1 MRSIGWKAS
10 LAALI
15 LSGAVGAACAAV
27 YFPPIVP
34 SLSGYALLSQ
44 VPQPCPD
51 APNPDT
57 LSGAVGT
64 GTPCAHRT
72 DATRPT
78 SLQAAIVTTDGTGAW
93 TVTWAK
99 AFNSPTPYINPQA
112 INVLGQMPYT
122 CNVATS
128 TTTTAS
134 GKCWQAVTMTL
145 PSLALNLL
153 GLVLNP
159 TGAAA
164 SIQVRVAAREAT
176 Q

>member
-1 MRSIGWKAS
+1 MHASLWKAGVAIVAS
-10 LAALI
+10 CAAGAAL
-15 LSGAVGAACAAV
+15 AAV

-34 SLSGYALLSQ
+34 SLDGYALLSQ

-51 APNPDT
+51 APVADT
-57 LSGAVGT
+57 LT
-64 GTPCAHRT
+64 GTVGSSAPCAHRA
-72 DATRPT
+72 DAARPT
-78 SLQAAIVTTDGTGAW
+78 SVQAAIVTTDTTGNW

-99 AFNSPTPYINPQA
+99 PFASATPYINPQA
-112 INVLGQMPYT
+112 INTGIQPYI
-122 CNVATS
+122 CNVASS

-134 GKCWQAVTMTL
+134 GKCWQTVTMTL
-145 PSLALNLL
+145 PSVTTSLL

-164 SIQVRVAAREAT
+164 SIQVRIAAREAT